1 MAQLI
6 LEVPASGFRAND
18 MQLFQNVNRL
28 VWNPARRRL
37 ASKDQSSGTGFGDQL
52 GFEPL
57 PEAVFL
63 GPGLPGCF
71 CQSALIELP
80 QGRIDIT
87 EGRKMLLRDFRRL
100 FRQLP
105 EEAEAHYLKLHR
117 FDKLL
122 DQVRAGWF
130 TRGGT
135 SFLHH
140 RPVG

>member
-6 LEVPASGFRAND
+6 PAAPASGFRADD
-18 MQLFQNVNRL
+18 MQLFQNVHRM
-28 VWNPARRRL
+28 VWNPARRGF
-37 ASKDQSSGTGFGDQL
+37 ASKDQSSGTGFGNQL

-63 GPGLPGCF
+63 GPGLPGRF
-71 CQSALIELP
+71 FQSALIEFP

-87 EGRKMLLRDFRRL
+87 EGRKMLLRDFRRV
-100 FRQLP
+100 FRQIP
-105 EEAEAHYLKLHR
+105 EAAETHYLELHR

-130 TRGGT
+130 TRG
-135 SFLHH
+135 
-140 RPVG
+140 